1 MLCNEKLFGER
12 CWCWS
17 TAMYTSWTRIEYARS
32 IGIKCCMHIRISN
45 HDYSENHDYKAS
57 INIYMVQD
65 TVLTNCTYHK
75 NFKRVKELG
84 SSWMKELYTG
94 SYVKTSQLIFI
105 TLTLT
110 LLARWFLAAVSFYF
124 QRSWHKACHVSYM
137 MFDDGF
143 SWYRCMWILKANKI
157 TYCQVIA

>member
-1 MLCNEKLFGER
+1 
-12 CWCWS
+12 
-17 TAMYTSWTRIEYARS
+17 
-32 IGIKCCMHIRISN
+32 
-45 HDYSENHDYKAS
+45 
-57 INIYMVQD
+57 MVQD

-110 LLARWFLAAVSFYF
+110 LLAR
-124 QRSWHKACHVSYM
+124 
-137 MFDDGF
+137 
-143 SWYRCMWILKANKI
+143 
-157 TYCQVIA
+157 